1 MIDVKSVRHFSAR
14 FIWLKIF
21 HAGYISCR
29 WKFVF
34 YKTFAIFFFFPFTQ
48 ACPKWSLSS
57 FSISFLFQNNRSSRI
72 EIFLFRLEIN
82 LLDSSFLFCSHFSNC
97 IFIFVRQLSE
107 TQNQSFNASSSSL
120 LLFFCLVCA
129 KCLERKLKKKRE
141 NKSH

>member
-1 MIDVKSVRHFSAR
+1 MTSKVFA
-14 FIWLKIF
+14 IF
-21 HAGYISCR
+21 R
-29 WKFVF
+29 RDLFDWKFFTLVISHADESLF
-34 YKTFAIFFFFPFTQ
+34 FIKHLLFFFFPFTQ

-57 FSISFLFQNNRSSRI
+57 FSISFLFQNNRSNRI
-72 EIFLFRLEIN
+72 RNLFRLEIN